1 MVTDILAALL
11 PVIVLLALGVGA
23 AVASRACRLSPI
35 VGYLLLGLGFKAAG
49 INLVANSGT
58 IALLAD
64 LGVVFLLFDIGL
76 HFSLGRIRHQAADIF
91 GFGPLQILFGTVL
104 LGALA
109 WAAGLAPLPAIL
121 LGAVLALSS
130 TAVVAPVI
138 AERHQQNCPVGLT
151 ATAILIFQ
159 DVAAIFLLIV
169 AGALGTGPGG
179 AGSGG
184 LGAGGL
190 GALLPLAGLALLKA
204 GLSFAVAVAL
214 ARFVVRPLFAVI
226 ARQRQEEVFTAT
238 ALLIALAAGWATG
251 HIGLSLTLGAFL
263 GGVTVAETP
272 YRAVVQSEINPF
284 RGLLLGFFFISVG
297 MSLDVGALARHWPLV
312 IATAAVMVAAKI
324 LSNAAA
330 SLVFRWSVA
339 GSLQLGFLLSQ
350 GSEFAFVVFSLP
362 AMRLLIGP
370 AWVSIAAAA
379 VALSLALTPSL
390 AAAGRIVAGQVRL
403 RAGRVRAWELQ
414 MRELQPPVMI
424 VGMGRVG
431 RSLADALHAFDIE
444 YSAVERDP
452 RRLSQAVADGYS
464 AVFGDMADPRLW
476 EPVAMHGRRISA
488 LTAASYETVKDLAPI
503 IGQRYP
509 DLVRYVVVRTGTEAA
524 RFHTL
529 GVRVVVGKDTPD
541 LCLAAE
547 VLGALGI
554 AQAEVASWLQGH
566 YERSNGSSGAA
577 LAAT

>member
-1 MVTDILAALL
+1 MTDILAALL

-23 AVASRACRLSPI
+23 AIASRTCRLSPI
-35 VGYLLLGLGFKAAG
+35 VGYLLLGLAFKAAG
-49 INLVANSGT
+49 INLVADSGT
-58 IALLAD
+58 VALLAE

-76 HFSLGRIRHQAADIF
+76 HFSLGRIRYHAADIF

-104 LGALA
+104 LGSFA
-109 WAAGLAPLPAIL
+109 WVAGLAPLPAFL

-138 AERHQQNCPVGLT
+138 VERRQQNCPVGLT

-179 AGSGG
+179 LDRGG
-184 LGAGGL
+184 LDMRLGG
-190 GALLPLAGLALLKA
+190 LLPLASLALLKA
-204 GLSFAVAVAL
+204 GLSFVVAVAL
-214 ARFVVRPLFAVI
+214 ARFVVRPLFAII

-251 HIGLSLTLGAFL
+251 QIGLSLTLGAFL

-297 MSLDVGALARHWPLV
+297 MSLDVGVLAQDWPLV
-312 IATAAVMVAAKI
+312 IAMTAVVICAKI

-330 SLVFRWSVA
+330 SLVFRWSVP

-370 AWVSIAAAA
+370 AWVSVAAAA

-390 AAAGRIVAGQVRL
+390 AGAGRIVAGQL
-403 RAGRVRAWELQ
+403 RRSTGRVRDWELQ
-414 MRELQPPVMI
+414 IREPQPPVMI
-424 VGMGRVG
+424 IGMGRVG
-431 RSLADALHAFDIE
+431 RTLADALHAFDIG
-444 YSAVERDP
+444 YSAVERDQS
-452 RRLSQAVADGYS
+452 RLSQAVADGYS

-476 EPVAMHGRRISA
+476 EPIAMHGRRISA
-488 LTAASYETVKDLAPI
+488 LTAASYETVRDLTPI

-509 DLVRYVVVRTGTEAA
+509 DLLRYVVVRTATEAA
-524 RFHTL
+524 RFHAFGL
-529 GVRVVVGKDTPD
+529 RVVIGRDTPE

-554 AQAEVASWLQGH
+554 AQAEVASWLQRQR
-566 YERSNGSSGAA
+566 ERGSGSPGAA
-577 LAAT
+577 LVVG

>member
-1 MVTDILAALL
+1 MTDILAALL

-23 AVASRACRLSPI
+23 AIASRMCRLSPI
-35 VGYLLLGLGFKAAG
+35 VGYLLLGVGFKAAG

-58 IALLAD
+58 VALLAD

-76 HFSLGRIRHQAADIF
+76 HFSLGRIRHQAGDIF
-91 GFGPLQILFGTVL
+91 GFGPLQVLFGTVL
-104 LGALA
+104 LGGLG
-109 WAAGLAPLPAIL
+109 WVAGLAPIPAML

-130 TAVVAPVI
+130 TAVVAPVL

-159 DVAAIFLLIV
+159 DVAAIILLIV
-169 AGALGTGPGG
+169 AGALGAGARGAGGGG
-179 AGSGG
+179 AGGG
-184 LGAGGL
+184 EL

-297 MSLDVGALARHWPLV
+297 MSLDVGVLVQDWPLV
-312 IATAAVMVAAKI
+312 IAMAAVIVSAKI

-330 SLVFRWSVA
+330 SLVFRWSVP

-362 AMRLLIGP
+362 AMRLLIGA

-379 VALSLALTPSL
+379 VALTLALTPGL
-390 AAAGRIVAGQVRL
+390 ASAGRIVAGQLRR
-403 RAGRVRAWELQ
+403 RAGRVRTWELQ

-424 VGMGRVG
+424 IGMGRVG
-431 RSLADALHAFDIE
+431 RALADALHAFDIE

-488 LTAASYETVKDLAPI
+488 LTAASYETMRDLAPI
-503 IGQRYP
+503 IRKRYP
-509 DLVRYVVVRTGTEAA
+509 ELLRYVVVASGTEAA
-524 RFHTL
+524 RFHAL
-529 GVRVVVGKDTPD
+529 GVHAVIGKDTPD
-541 LCLAAE
+541 LHLAAE
-547 VLGALGI
+547 VLGALGV
-554 AQAEVASWLQGH
+554 AQPEVTTWLEGQ
-566 YERSNGSSGAA
+566 RKRATGAA
-577 LAAT
+577 LVLT